1 MLERI
6 SIELSQR
13 CSKGCPFCYAGGSVD
28 GETHFSASD
37 VLALVRDAAA
47 HGVRAVS
54 FGGGEPLEAPALWPV
69 LEGLEN
75 TLFRSLTTNGLPL
88 SDKNVFDRLV
98 ASRPNKV
105 QVSIHFPEDREEVSR
120 VIEQVSELERRG
132 VPSGINLLVRRSGV
146 EAARAATKRIH
157 GAGIDNRRMVFLP
170 MRGRDTP
177 SPEQVG
183 DVAGAP
189 FQSTSC
195 LSVCGP
201 KARFCSIRWDRS
213 VAWCSY
219 TESRR
224 RLMSLSYVGIV
235 EALAGLGVTPCE
247 ERSSPADIW

>member
-1 MLERI
+1 MLERL

-13 CSKGCPFCYAGGSVD
+13 CSKGCAFCYAHGAVD
-28 GETHFSASD
+28 GETHFSAPE
-37 VLALVRDAAA
+37 VLMLVRDAAA

-88 SDKNVFDRLV
+88 KDDDVFDRLV
-98 ASRPNKV
+98 AVRPNKV
-105 QVSIHFPEDREEVSR
+105 QVSIHFPDNPAEVSR

-132 VPSGINLLVRRSGV
+132 IASGINLLVRQSGLEEARSAV
-146 EAARAATKRIH
+146 RRIH
-157 GAGIDNRRMVFLP
+157 GAGIDNRRIVFLP
-170 MRGRDTP
+170 MRGEDTP
-177 SPEQVG
+177 SSEQVAT
-183 DVAGAP
+183 VAGAP

-195 LSVCGP
+195 LSGCGP
-201 KARFCSIRWDRS
+201 KPRFCSIRWDRT

-224 RLMSLSYVGIV
+224 KLMSPSYVGIM
-235 EALAGLGVTPCE
+235 EALAGLGVRPCG
-247 ERSSPADIW
+247 